1 MVLGKGGIQKHGEKV
16 ILLPTGASQEAAG
29 KSPSIQPEDDRED
42 PGAHGLDAETNA
54 TAMPDATAPVVEFPL
69 CHAAVKNI
77 ERDEWVLADAILA
90 ECSEPGLNGIR
101 TGSYSKMEKM
111 RAEIIRNHG
120 VELSFERVRKLRKVA
135 SAFPAG
141 RRRPGEASL
150 EAHLEAGS
158 PEELDELILKTP
170 NIVLTVSFIREAKS
184 LEQKAQRQREDEE
197 RRIQT
202 QEKRDALQDYDDQ
215 QRRVATGAVDEHLE
229 QSSTDTDGS
238 AAAKP
243 TPVSPPAPNNE
254 EPSRGGVEAL
264 TEELRDWVKSHNGDP
279 EADTVRRAIQTL
291 VAAVASTVAK

>member
-1 MVLGKGGIQKHGEKV
+1 
-16 ILLPTGASQEAAG
+16 
-29 KSPSIQPEDDRED
+29 
-42 PGAHGLDAETNA
+42 
-54 TAMPDATAPVVEFPL
+54 VVEFPL

-90 ECSEPGLNGIR
+90 ECSEPGLNGVR

-202 QEKRDALQDYDDQ
+202 QEKRDDQ